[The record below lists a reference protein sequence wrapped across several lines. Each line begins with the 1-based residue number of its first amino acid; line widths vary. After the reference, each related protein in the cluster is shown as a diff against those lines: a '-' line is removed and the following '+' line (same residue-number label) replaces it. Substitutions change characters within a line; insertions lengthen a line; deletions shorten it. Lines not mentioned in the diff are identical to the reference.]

1 MAADAVRLF
10 KAWTIDCS
18 TLGQS
23 GAATS
28 SAAGRSRNGRSSE
41 RMARPLLSVGLMLS
55 LAFGLSAAIPSVTWA
70 VSPAAEA
77 MFQEGRRLMAEGQTA
92 EACARFAGSLAIEA
106 SSGTFLNLAHCHE
119 EQGKTA
125 TAWAEY
131 RAAARLARSQGR
143 EDRARVADEK
153 VTAIEP
159 RLARLTAIAEKPAPG
174 EAIATEEG
182 TLGEGAIGVAVP
194 IDPGTHTLTVT
205 APGRRPWSAT
215 IDVAE
220 AEQRTL
226 EIPALEEELVVVA
239 PPPVGP
245 PAAMVRA
252 PAEAIP
258 SRSSPRKPVR
268 LDAYLAAGAGTFLAA
283 GAGLWSVAYLK
294 FGEAQTLCNTLP
306 GCSDSERQDHV
317 STIETLQ
324 WTAAGSWVAAGGLA
338 IAAGA
343 RLWLSKTAG
352 DDSSAPD
359 DVAGAWRSN
368 LRLTRRIL
376 FVGSGAS
383 LLASAGFGL
392 YALAKKHDY
401 ESDATCAYNCPALAS
416 AHQAADVSTGFAVA
430 GATLG
435 IAGAAT
441 LLYRPAANDNG
452 ARSGHDLAVLVGDRQ
467 LAVAGRF

>member
-1 MAADAVRLF
+1 MKLGLAV
-10 KAWTIDCS
+10 
-18 TLGQS
+18 
-23 GAATS
+23 
-28 SAAGRSRNGRSSE
+28 
-41 RMARPLLSVGLMLS
+41 
-55 LAFGLSAAIPSVTWA
+55 GLSAAVPSIAVPSVAWA

-92 EACARFAGSLAIEA
+92 EACARFAGSFAIEA
-106 SSGTFLNLAHCHE
+106 SSGTLLNLAHCHE
-119 EQGKTA
+119 EEGKTA
-125 TAWAEY
+125 SAWAEY
-131 RAAARLARSQGR
+131 RAAARLARSQAR
-143 EDRARVADEK
+143 EDRAHVADEK
-153 VTAIEP
+153 VAALEP
-159 RLARLTAIAEKPAPG
+159 RLARLTAIAGDAAPG
-174 EAIATEEG
+174 EAILTEAG

-226 EIPALEEELVVVA
+226 EIPALEAEPVVEA
-239 PPPVGP
+239 PPLPPIAP
-245 PAAMVRA
+245 PAAIVSA

-258 SRSSPRKPVR
+258 SRSSPRKPTR
-268 LDAYLAAGAGTFLAA
+268 LDAYLTAGAGTLLAA
-283 GAGLWSVAYLK
+283 GAGLWSVAYVK
-294 FGEAQTLCNTLP
+294 FGEAQTLCNTSP
-306 GCSDSERQDHV
+306 GCSNSERQDRV

-324 WTAAGSWVAAGGLA
+324 WAAAGSWVAAGGLA
-338 IAAGA
+338 IAAGT
-343 RLWLSKTAG
+343 RLWLSKQAG

-359 DVAGAWRSN
+359 AVAGAWRSN

-376 FVGSGAS
+376 LVGSAAGLA
-383 LLASAGFGL
+383 ASAGFGI

-401 ESDATCAYNCPALAS
+401 ESDPTCAYNCPALAS

-452 ARSGHDLAVLVGDRQ
+452 VRSGHDLAVLIGDRQ

>member
-1 MAADAVRLF
+1 
-10 KAWTIDCS
+10 
-18 TLGQS
+18 
-23 GAATS
+23 
-28 SAAGRSRNGRSSE
+28 
-41 RMARPLLSVGLMLS
+41 
-55 LAFGLSAAIPSVTWA
+55 
-70 VSPAAEA
+70 
-77 MFQEGRRLMAEGQTA
+77 
-92 EACARFAGSLAIEA
+92 
-106 SSGTFLNLAHCHE
+106 LNLAHCHE

-159 RLARLTAIAEKPAPG
+159 RLARVTALAAEAAPG
-174 EAIATEEG
+174 EAIATEAG
-182 TLGEGAIGVAVP
+182 SLGEGAIGVAVP

-215 IDVAE
+215 MDVAE

-226 EIPALEEELVVVA
+226 EIPALEEELLVVA
-239 PPPVGP
+239 PPPAAVAP
-245 PAAMVRA
+245 PAVVLSA

-258 SRSSPRKPVR
+258 SRRSPHGPTR
-268 LDAYLAAGAGTFLAA
+268 LDTYLAAGAGTMLAA

-306 GCSDSERQDHV
+306 GCSDSERQDRV

-343 RLWLSKTAG
+343 HLWLSKPAG

-376 FVGSGAS
+376 LVGSAAS

-401 ESDATCAYNCPALAS
+401 ESDPGCAYDCPALAS

-435 IAGAAT
+435 LAGAAT